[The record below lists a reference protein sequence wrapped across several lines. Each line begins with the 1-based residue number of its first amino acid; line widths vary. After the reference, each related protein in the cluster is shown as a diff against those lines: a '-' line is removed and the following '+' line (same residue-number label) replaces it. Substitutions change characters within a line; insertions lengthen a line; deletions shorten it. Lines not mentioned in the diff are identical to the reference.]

1 MTGPGKVTLINT
13 KGARRDGDPMGW
25 AVRGA
30 VFLAT
35 FAAALWLSRPVAEEA
50 AGRGAPD
57 PLPSAREAAGASA
70 HGDPIA
76 ETFPQD
82 RWDAWLAARQRSQ
95 TELAEYTAIAWQIS
109 WFLRE
114 HVAALGDARRYG
126 SALLSQQ
133 ISQQTSQQISRQNS
147 RQMSQGTNAAPVPTS
162 VATYAAAANQPPG
175 ADAERQ
181 RWLALKGRF
190 AQLEAARAQLLAT
203 HTPAHPEVAQLD
215 EALAALQNE
224 IRQLERGLDRQDA
237 WAKDGSLP
245 GPSREFAESPPPGG
259 DDLASADLQPT
270 VGNGLSP
277 AIAEGSWPGKEQAE
291 AFCEAMRSL
300 AAGEATLSQLMEQAT
315 GAGREVQA
323 ALQEEEASA
332 AALHEAWRDAAI
344 RAVIPTPV
352 PPPAGLSTAAV
363 SSRTVSDWGLR
374 GTLAAALSLLA
385 TIAAGWIW
393 SGLSEPRGLPG
404 ESPPPRRH
412 WRADGPEPLSG
423 PKLLAR

>member
-1 MTGPGKVTLINT
+1 MTGSREATLASSVM
-13 KGARRDGDPMGW
+13 ARRDGDPMGW

-35 FAAALWLSRPVAEEA
+35 FAVALWLSRPIAEEA
-50 AGRGAPD
+50 AVREVPDLRSSAP
-57 PLPSAREAAGASA
+57 EAAGASA

-95 TELAEYTAIAWQIS
+95 TELAEYTAIAGQIS

-133 ISQQTSQQISRQNS
+133 TSQQISRQDS
-147 RQMSQGTNAAPVPTS
+147 RQMSQGTNAAPAPTS

-203 HTPAHPEVAQLD
+203 HTPAHPEVVQLD
-215 EALAALQNE
+215 DALAALQNE
-224 IRQLERGLDRQDA
+224 IRQLERRLDRQDA
-237 WAKDGSLP
+237 WARDGSLP

-344 RAVIPTPV
+344 RAVIPTPA

-363 SSRTVSDWGLR
+363 SSRAVSDWGLR

-393 SGLSEPRGLPG
+393 SGLSEPRGSPG
-404 ESPPPRRH
+404 EGAPPRRH